1 MKSTGDN
8 EIEVA
13 STASTTKCYIYGS
26 MTGESY
32 GVYFVGAAI
41 RGH

>member
-26 MTGESY
+26 KTGESY
-32 GVYFVGAAI
+32 GVYDMGAAVK
-41 RGH
+41 GH